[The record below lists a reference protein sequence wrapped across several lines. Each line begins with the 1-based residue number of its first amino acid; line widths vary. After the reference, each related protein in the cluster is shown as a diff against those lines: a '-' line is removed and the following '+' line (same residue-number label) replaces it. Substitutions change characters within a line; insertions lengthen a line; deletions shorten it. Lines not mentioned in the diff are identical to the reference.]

1 MNGVHRARPVP
12 RLGLVGAAALAVLV
26 GAVIVTWTL
35 RRQDDQTRS
44 AVAVATLAAAKV
56 DDIAAPVLAQCVQG
70 GLRDARTADGR
81 LLCQAAAE
89 AKRDPVVRN
98 PQAAIGTT
106 APTVTVTA
114 PAPPPVVVSVAPSPA
129 PTVTTTATATTTETA
144 PAPPRAT
151 VTETTTAPPSTVT
164 RTETPAPATT
174 TTPQTSPGPVPTPT
188 ETPFL
193 PPLSGG

>member
-1 MNGVHRARPVP
+1 MNGIHRARPIP
-12 RLGLVGAAALAVLV
+12 RLGLVGAAALAVLI
-26 GAVIVTWTL
+26 GAVIITWTL
-35 RRQDDQTRS
+35 RRQDDQTRA
-44 AVAVATLAAAKV
+44 AVAVAISAAAKV
-56 DDIAAPVLAQCVQG
+56 DDIAAPVLEQCVQG

-81 LLCQAAAE
+81 PLCQAAAE

-98 PQAAIGTT
+98 PAAAIGTT

-114 PAPPPVVVSVAPSPA
+114 AAPPPVVVSVAPSPA

-151 VTETTTAPPSTVT
+151 VTETQTTTPPPSTVT
-164 RTETPAPATT
+164 RTETPPATT
-174 TTPQTSPGPVPTPT
+174 TTDQTSPGPVPT